1 MVHKIMKRGIIISL
15 IMLFVNAA
23 LSAQSFTYTY
33 EGVTFK
39 GKIDHGQATI
49 KSFDSKAPKVVVPS
63 TVIHKGTSYPV
74 DAIGVFMN
82 GVNYSTVY
90 LTLEEGITEIEKFCF
105 NEFRKLREVKLPASL
120 RKIGKNA
127 FRDNSGMNFTML
139 SLISE
144 HDLRQGNE
152 VYVSDSQILTA
163 EMRTTEAPDAVKQR
177 EKEQRDLEK
186 SIERQ
191 KKEEARQLAEA
202 EKQKKKD
209 EKEALQ
215 RQIEEQEQK
224 LKEQARLLAEAT
236 KQNQTQQNNDVAA
249 ADIADNDDSDDSL
262 KGKLKG
268 LFGSK
273 KKKSSSKNNKKDNT
287 QQKVAEPVAP
297 AEPLIAQR
305 EVKPELP
312 PVDVDVDIPVV
323 KTDKNQNT
331 YCVIIANE
339 NYEDVPVVDFAS
351 RDGEVFREYC
361 IKTLGVPEKQIKT
374 FINASYTD
382 IKRALNWVET
392 MTEISEGNSKVIF
405 YYAGHGIPNEKD
417 KAAYLIPTDGFPK
430 DITTCFKLADI
441 YSRLGKMHTKNI
453 TVLLDACFSGVKRG
467 SGQALIAARGV
478 ALKPR
483 EEVLPPNMIVF
494 TAASNDETALSY
506 GEKRHGMFTYFLLDR
521 LKKSKGETSFG
532 DLFIHLSQ
540 NVKKNSMLENDKLQ
554 TPNVAYPNALGR
566 KWESMTF

>member
-1 MVHKIMKRGIIISL
+1 M
-15 IMLFVNAA
+15 
-23 LSAQSFTYTY
+23 
-33 EGVTFK
+33 
-39 GKIDHGQATI
+39 
-49 KSFDSKAPKVVVPS
+49 
-63 TVIHKGTSYPV
+63 
-74 DAIGVFMN
+74 
-82 GVNYSTVY
+82 
-90 LTLEEGITEIEKFCF
+90 
-105 NEFRKLREVKLPASL
+105 
-120 RKIGKNA
+120 
-127 FRDNSGMNFTML
+127 
-139 SLISE
+139 
-144 HDLRQGNE
+144 
-152 VYVSDSQILTA
+152 
-163 EMRTTEAPDAVKQR
+163 
-177 EKEQRDLEK
+177 
-186 SIERQ
+186 
-191 KKEEARQLAEA
+191 
-202 EKQKKKD
+202 
-209 EKEALQ
+209 
-215 RQIEEQEQK
+215 
-224 LKEQARLLAEAT
+224 
-236 KQNQTQQNNDVAA
+236 
-249 ADIADNDDSDDSL
+249 
-262 KGKLKG
+262 
-268 LFGSK
+268 
-273 KKKSSSKNNKKDNT
+273 KNNKKENT
-287 QQKVAEPVAP
+287 QPKVAEPLVPAQPLVAQ
-297 AEPLIAQR
+297 A

>member
-1 MVHKIMKRGIIISL
+1 MKKNNSIQEWLPFERILKNGIIKLKNNSYI
-15 IMLFVNAA
+15 
-23 LSAQSFTYTY
+23 
-33 EGVTFK
+33 
-39 GKIDHGQATI
+39 KII
-49 KSFDSKAPKVVVPS
+49 K
-63 TVIHKGTSYPV
+63 IYP
-74 DAIGVFMN
+74 IN
-82 GVNYSTVY
+82 
-90 LTLEEGITEIEKFCF
+90 F
-105 NEFRKLREVKLPASL
+105 NLK
-120 RKIGKNA
+120 
-127 FRDNSGMNFTML
+127 
-139 SLISE
+139 SE
-144 HDLRQGNE
+144 L
-152 VYVSDSQILTA
+152 
-163 EMRTTEAPDAVKQR
+163 
-177 EKEQRDLEK
+177 
-186 SIERQ
+186 
-191 KKEEARQLAEA
+191 
-202 EKQKKKD
+202 
-209 EKEALQ
+209 EKEAILNSYKIFLKTCDFNF
-215 RQIEEQEQK
+215 QILIQ
-224 LKEQARLLAEAT
+224 
-236 KQNQTQQNNDVAA
+236 
-249 ADIADNDDSDDSL
+249 
-262 KGKLKG
+262 
-268 LFGSK
+268 SK
-273 KKKSSSKNNKKDNT
+273 KEDLSKHISNINCQKEKEEKRISEYSNKYIEYIQSLNHQKKSSSKNNKKENT
-287 QQKVAEPVAP
+287 QPKVAEPLVPTQPLVAQ
-297 AEPLIAQR
+297 A